1 MWSTC
6 QELVPTSCC
15 WLRELQRYI
24 IDPMSPMEEWEHRE
38 LRLDDSALAEHEGE
52 RIRIAVVDS
61 GVHSMHP
68 HVGGV
73 AGGVAIRRDGTVSDD
88 YVDRLGH
95 GTAVTAAIREK
106 APAAELF
113 AVRVFGDRLAT
124 SCGALVRA
132 IEWAVEHG
140 ARLVNLSLGTSNP
153 AHEARLAAAV
163 NQAAERG
170 ALVVSARQSDGV
182 RWLPGSVPGAI
193 GVLLDWSCPRH
204 SVRVGTDHRGA
215 SAFLASGF
223 PRPIPGVSPARNL
236 GGISFAVA
244 NVTGVLAR
252 LVAAEPEAGGAGQ
265 VFELARRHAV
275 VRPATR

>member
-1 MWSTC
+1 M
-6 QELVPTSCC
+6 
-15 WLRELQRYI
+15 
-24 IDPMSPMEEWEHRE
+24 
-38 LRLDDSALAEHEGE
+38 
-52 RIRIAVVDS
+52 VDS
-61 GVHSMHP
+61 GVHAAHP

-73 AGGVAIRRDGTVSDD
+73 AGGVAIGSDGSEADD
-88 YVDRLGH
+88 YVDWLGH
-95 GTAVTAAIREK
+95 GTAVAAAIREK
-106 APAAELF
+106 APGAELF
-113 AVRVFGDRLAT
+113 AVKVFGDRLAT
-124 SCGALVRA
+124 NCDALVRA
-132 IEWAVEHG
+132 IEWAAEHE

-163 NQAAERG
+163 KEAAERG

-182 RWLPGSVPGAI
+182 RWLPGSIPGAI

-204 SVRVGTDHRGA
+204 AVRVGTDHQGVR
-215 SAFLASGF
+215 AFLASGF

-252 LVAAEPEAGGAGQ
+252 LIEAEPKARSPGQ

-275 VRPATR
+275 LRPASQ

>member
-1 MWSTC
+1 
-6 QELVPTSCC
+6 
-15 WLRELQRYI
+15 
-24 IDPMSPMEEWEHRE
+24 MEEWEHRE
-38 LRLDDSALAEHEGE
+38 LRLDAPPLDERRGEGV
-52 RIRIAVVDS
+52 RVAVVDS
-61 GVHSMHP
+61 GVHAMHP

-73 AGGVAIRRDGTVSDD
+73 AGGAAIGSDGSEADD

-113 AVRVFGDRLAT
+113 AVKVFGERLAT
-124 SCGALVRA
+124 NCGALVRA
-132 IEWAVEHG
+132 VEWAVEHE

-153 AHEARLAAAV
+153 GHEARLAAAV
-163 NQAAERG
+163 KEAAEHG

-204 SVRVGTDHRGA
+204 AVRVGTDHQGTP
-215 SAFLASGF
+215 AFLASGF

-252 LVAAEPEAGGAGQ
+252 LLAAEPEAGSAGQ

-275 VRPATR
+275 LRPASQ

>member
-1 MWSTC
+1 
-6 QELVPTSCC
+6 
-15 WLRELQRYI
+15 
-24 IDPMSPMEEWEHRE
+24 MEEWEQRE
-38 LRLDDSALAEHEGE
+38 LRLDDGAVVEHDGKD
-52 RIRIAVVDS
+52 IRIAVVDS
-61 GVHSMHP
+61 GVHAAHP

-73 AGGVAIRRDGTVSDD
+73 AGGVAIGSDGSEADD
-88 YVDRLGH
+88 YVDWLGH
-95 GTAVTAAIREK
+95 GTAVAAAIREK
-106 APAAELF
+106 APGAELF
-113 AVRVFGDRLAT
+113 AVKVFGDRLAT
-124 SCGALVRA
+124 NCDALVRA
-132 IEWAVEHG
+132 IEWAAEHE

-163 NQAAERG
+163 KEAAERG

-182 RWLPGSVPGAI
+182 RWLPGSIPGAI

-204 SVRVGTDHRGA
+204 AVRVGTDHQGA
-215 SAFLASGF
+215 RAFLASGF

-252 LVAAEPEAGGAGQ
+252 LIEAEPKAGSPGQ

-275 VRPATR
+275 LRPASQ

>member
-1 MWSTC
+1 
-6 QELVPTSCC
+6 
-15 WLRELQRYI
+15 
-24 IDPMSPMEEWEHRE
+24 MEEWEHRE
-38 LRLDDSALAEHEGE
+38 LRLDAPPPDELRGEGV
-52 RIRIAVVDS
+52 RIAVVDS
-61 GVHSMHP
+61 GVHAAHS

-73 AGGVAIRRDGTVSDD
+73 AGGVAIGSDGTEADD

-106 APAAELF
+106 APGAELF
-113 AVRVFGDRLAT
+113 SVKVFGDRLAT
-124 SCGALVRA
+124 RCAALVRA
-132 IEWAVEHG
+132 IEWAAERR

-163 NQAAERG
+163 ARAAERG
-170 ALVVSARQSDGV
+170 ALVVSARRSDGV
-182 RWLPGSVPGAI
+182 RWLPGSIAGTI

-204 SVRVGTDHRGA
+204 AMRVGTDHRGA
-215 SAFLASGF
+215 PAFLASGF

-252 LVAAEPEAGGAGQ
+252 LLEAEPEVRSAGQ
-265 VFELARRHAV
+265 VFELARRHAA
-275 VRPATR
+275 RRSTAE

>member
-1 MWSTC
+1 
-6 QELVPTSCC
+6 
-15 WLRELQRYI
+15 
-24 IDPMSPMEEWEHRE
+24 MEEWEHRE
-38 LRLDDSALAEHEGE
+38 LRLDAPPLDELRGEGV
-52 RIRIAVVDS
+52 RVAVVDS
-61 GVHSMHP
+61 GVHAAHP

-73 AGGVAIRRDGTVSDD
+73 AGGAAIGSDGSEAED

-106 APAAELF
+106 APGAEVF
-113 AVRVFGDRLAT
+113 AVKVFGDRLAT

-132 IEWAVEHG
+132 IGWAAEHE

-153 AHEARLAAAV
+153 VHEARLAAAV
-163 NQAAERG
+163 TQAVERG

-182 RWLPGSVPGAI
+182 RWLPGSIPGAI

-204 SVRVGTDHRGA
+204 SVRLGRDHAGA
-215 SAFLASGF
+215 PAFVASGF

-252 LVAAEPEAGGAGQ
+252 LLEAEPEVGSAGQ

-275 VRPATR
+275 LRPANQ